1 MLPSILVMQREARS
15 TCADLQTGTGRV
27 SAESGV
33 LAEAEVTWKKR
44 TEREEGTSPE
54 ELLAAAHSSCFSMQL
69 SAFLAKEGTPAEEL
83 KTTATVSFVVGQGI
97 TKILLEVS
105 GRVPG
110 SDQAKF
116 VELAE
121 QAKKECPVS
130 KALASVPSMEVRA
143 KLPAARGTWPMAY
156 VPCLWHRSSHAV
168 RRASTSG
175 SECLELALVVSLGK
189 RAPMRSS
196 SHSRPV
202 AAAPPR

>member
-1 MLPSILVMQREARS
+1 MADSKATTTWRG
-15 TCADLQTGTGRV
+15 DLQSGTGTV

-33 LAEAEVTWKKR
+33 LSEAEVTWKKR

-54 ELLAAAHSSCFSMQL
+54 ELLAAAHSSCFSMQF
-69 SAFLAKEGTPAEEL
+69 SAFLAKAGTPAEEL
-83 KTTATVSFVVGQGI
+83 TTTATVSFVVGQGI

-143 KLPAARGTWPMAY
+143 KLAG
-156 VPCLWHRSSHAV
+156 
-168 RRASTSG
+168 
-175 SECLELALVVSLGK
+175 
-189 RAPMRSS
+189 
-196 SHSRPV
+196 
-202 AAAPPR
+202 